1 MQQSSEFHW
10 PSAFQFGGSLVA
22 ILILWGTAATLALIC
37 MIGIV
42 DGGMDTDDIAP
53 LLLLSAGITLAGA
66 LLLPSTWYSLMRLL
80 GRSRQDIKTTPQH
93 TILSWIVFPLI
104 LFPLVL
110 ASGNWVTKNTE
121 LGWLLLPPIH
131 IFAIGLP
138 ILWLA
143 YLGVRGLSV
152 GSSQRDWGALGAGLT
167 LSPMLIMLLEIF
179 TLIVVLVSAMVY
191 IATQPDL
198 LNQIDI
204 LIQRLS
210 YAPSDPQVIQRILSP
225 YLFQPGVIYTIFAFV
240 VVIVPLIEEALKPI
254 GVWLLFRTGLN
265 PTAGFTAGVLGGAGY
280 AIFENIMFSITME
293 NWMFVVSARSG
304 TAVMHIFTGGITGW
318 ALAAAWRYR
327 KYLQLGLTY
336 LAAVAIHALW
346 NGLTL
351 FGIANEFIFEE
362 QLQNTIF
369 TDMVEI
375 TPVGLG
381 ILALVCLSLL
391 IYTNWTL
398 RRNHVHFFHKNSNQ
412 KTPTKFD

>member
-1 MQQSSEFHW
+1 MQQSSDFHW
-10 PSAFQFGGSLVA
+10 ASAFQFGGSLVA
-22 ILILWGTAATLALIC
+22 ILILWGTAAALALIC
-37 MIGIV
+37 LTGIV
-42 DGGMDTDDIAP
+42 DGGLDTDDITP
-53 LLLLSAGITLAGA
+53 LLLLSSGITLAGA
-66 LLLPSTWYSLMRLL
+66 LLLPSAWYSLIRLL
-80 GRSRQDIKTTPQH
+80 GRSSQERNSTHQTI
-93 TILSWIVFPLI
+93 ILSWIVSPLI

-110 ASGNWVTKNTE
+110 ASGNWVIKNTE
-121 LGWLLLPPIH
+121 LSWLLLPPIH

-143 YLGVRGLSV
+143 YLGVCGLSV

-167 LSPMLIMLLEIF
+167 LSPMLIMILEIVA
-179 TLIVVLVSAMVY
+179 LIVVLVSAMVY
-191 IATQPDL
+191 IASQPDL
-198 LNQIDI
+198 LNQIDL

-210 YAPSDPQVIQRILSP
+210 YAPPDPQVIQRILSP
-225 YLFQPGVIYTIFAFV
+225 YLLKPGVIYTIFAFV

-254 GVWLLFRTGLN
+254 GVWLLFRTGLH
-265 PTAGFTAGVLGGAGY
+265 PAAGFTAGVLGGAGY

-351 FGIANEFIFEE
+351 IGIANEFIFEE
-362 QLQNTIF
+362 QDRNTLF

-375 TPVGLG
+375 APVGLG
-381 ILALVCLSLL
+381 VLALVCLSLL

-398 RRNHVHFFHKNSNQ
+398 RRNNGHFPHKNSNQ
-412 KTPTKFD
+412 KTTAILD